1 MSVRLTVCHVCCLL
15 RGFRVRLFSREVML
29 CREGSLPTLVPPS
42 KYSQA
47 YPKAGQPLSS
57 MRNYRGTSLETIPS
71 NRELPMYAPLAPPQS
86 HLWTCLDCCSV
97 GPLASGTFMM
107 S

>member
-1 MSVRLTVCHVCCLL
+1 MRARLACSVSCVLLL
-15 RGFRVRLFSREVML
+15 RWCGVTTLSRKAAL

-57 MRNYRGTSLETIPS
+57 MRNFRGTSLKTIPS
-71 NRELPMYAPLAPPQS
+71 NRELPM
-86 HLWTCLDCCSV
+86 
-97 GPLASGTFMM
+97 
-107 S
+107 